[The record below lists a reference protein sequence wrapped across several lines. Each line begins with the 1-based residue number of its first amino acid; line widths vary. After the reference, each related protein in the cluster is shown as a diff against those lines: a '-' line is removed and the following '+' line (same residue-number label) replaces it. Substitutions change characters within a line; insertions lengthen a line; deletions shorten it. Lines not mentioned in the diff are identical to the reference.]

1 MNCEASFTSMTTTRK
16 IGAALLLGCALG
28 ASDLAMA
35 AGQGEVAAPA
45 GAAQSVGQSAPQ
57 NVAQS
62 AGPNSPQNVAQSAGP
77 SVAQSAGQSAARTA
91 GASRSQHAA
100 PAHAGKDAKNAQ
112 VSALQKQLQDVQAQ
126 LRELAEQNRA
136 LLEHQRTIDRQ
147 LQQQQ
152 EQLAQQAAAEA
163 QLNAR
168 LQQSGADSQRGAL
181 VQQSNGGPAHGT
193 GQPGVPVGL
202 QAAQGGAQS
211 AAHQARPGQP
221 VTPGDGVQSAAGQAV
236 GPASASNSAGA
247 SSALPSAST
256 NSALPGAA
264 AANAALPGATPTN
277 SALPDSTSV
286 LPNATPEGT
295 SLASFAQ
302 GVKLWGYGEIYYTDP
317 LHDRDR
323 AQADLARAVFG
334 IGYTFDSRTEFN
346 SEYEIEHA
354 VSSADDPGEF
364 EVEQFYIDHQ
374 IIDPVA
380 VRAGLFLMPF
390 GMLNEHHEPTNFY
403 GVQRNFVET
412 LIIPSTWREGGF
424 NFHGATQSGF
434 GWNVGLT
441 TGFDLGKWDFAPEFP
456 QYTTALELI
465 NSDAG
470 PLHATHQELALAN
483 AHDLSQYVSLSYFG
497 LPGLTVGGAIFTG
510 KAAAVP
516 APPNAPIPGSQRV
529 TLWEGHARWTPGK
542 FDLSALYAHGSIGNL
557 AATNA
562 SNPGSPNPIPSSF
575 YGYFLQA
582 AYDLWQHG
590 EYRLAPF
597 TRWEVY
603 NMGAGY
609 EGTPGPMIPE
619 GDIPLTG
626 APGDYGP
633 WPRNM
638 DRVWTIGANFY
649 ITPHVVLK
657 TDYQHFL
664 INSNFTRFDLGLGV
678 AF

>member
-1 MNCEASFTSMTTTRK
+1 VAGGQT
-16 IGAALLLGCALG
+16 GAAPVG
-28 ASDLAMA
+28 AEQSA
-35 AGQGEVAAPA
+35 APTRGAPPSQPAAPA
-45 GAAQSVGQSAPQ
+45 RAA
-57 NVAQS
+57 
-62 AGPNSPQNVAQSAGP
+62 
-77 SVAQSAGQSAARTA
+77 
-91 GASRSQHAA
+91 
-100 PAHAGKDAKNAQ
+100 KDAQ
-112 VSALQKQLQDVQAQ
+112 VSALRKQLEEVQAQ
-126 LRELAEQNRA
+126 LRELAQQNRA
-136 LLEHQRTIDRQ
+136 LLEHQKTIDRQ

-163 QLNAR
+163 QLNA
-168 LQQSGADSQRGAL
+168 Q
-181 VQQSNGGPAHGT
+181 
-193 GQPGVPVGL
+193 L
-202 QAAQGGAQS
+202 QAGGGAGPGGVQS

-221 VTPGDGVQSAAGQAV
+221 GTQGQVAQPAAGQAV
-236 GPASASNSAGA
+236 GPTAAYNSPGA
-247 SSALPSAST
+247 

-264 AANAALPGATPTN
+264 PTN

-286 LPNATPEGT
+286 LPNATPEGGT
-295 SLASFAQ
+295 PLASFAQ

-354 VSSADDPGEF
+354 VSSAEDPGEF

-441 TGFDLGKWDFAPEFP
+441 TGFDLSKWDFAPEFP

-497 LPGLTVGGAIFTG
+497 APGLTVGGAIFTG
-510 KAAAVP
+510 KAGAVA

-542 FDLSALYAHGSIGNL
+542 FDLSALYAHGSISNL

-575 YGYFLQA
+575 YGYFFQV

-603 NMGAGY
+603 NMGASY

-664 INSNFTRFDLGLGV
+664 INSGFTRFDLGLGV

>member
-1 MNCEASFTSMTTTRK
+1 
-16 IGAALLLGCALG
+16 L
-28 ASDLAMA
+28 
-35 AGQGEVAAPA
+35 P
-45 GAAQSVGQSAPQ
+45 
-57 NVAQS
+57 
-62 AGPNSPQNVAQSAGP
+62 
-77 SVAQSAGQSAARTA
+77 
-91 GASRSQHAA
+91 
-100 PAHAGKDAKNAQ
+100 DA
-112 VSALQKQLQDVQAQ
+112 
-126 LRELAEQNRA
+126 
-136 LLEHQRTIDRQ
+136 TP
-147 LQQQQ
+147 
-152 EQLAQQAAAEA
+152 
-163 QLNAR
+163 
-168 LQQSGADSQRGAL
+168 
-181 VQQSNGGPAHGT
+181 SNGM
-193 GQPGVPVGL
+193 
-202 QAAQGGAQS
+202 
-211 AAHQARPGQP
+211 
-221 VTPGDGVQSAAGQAV
+221 
-236 GPASASNSAGA
+236 
-247 SSALPSAST
+247 
-256 NSALPGAA
+256 
-264 AANAALPGATPTN
+264 
-277 SALPDSTSV
+277 
-286 LPNATPEGT
+286 
-295 SLASFAQ
+295 SLGSFAQ
-302 GVKLWGYGEIYYTDP
+302 NVKLWGYGEVYYTDP

-346 SEYEIEHA
+346 SEYEVEHA

-390 GMLNEHHEPTNFY
+390 GFINEHHEPTNFY

-412 LIIPSTWREGGF
+412 LVIPSTWREGGF
-424 NFHGATQSGF
+424 NFHGDTQSGF

-483 AHDLSQYVSLSYFG
+483 AHDLSQYVALSYFG
-497 LPGLTVGGAIFTG
+497 VPGLTVGGAIFTG

-516 APPNAPIPGSQRV
+516 APPNAPIAGSQRV

-542 FDLSALYAHGSIGNL
+542 FDLSALYAHGSISNL

-562 SNPGSPNPIPSSF
+562 ANPGSPNPIPSSF
-575 YGYFLQA
+575 YGYYFQA

-590 EYRLAPF
+590 SYRLAPF

-603 NMGAGY
+603 NLGARY
-609 EGTPGPMIPE
+609 EGVPGPMIPQGE
-619 GDIPLTG
+619 IPLTE
-626 APGDYGP
+626 APGDYGL
-633 WPRNM
+633 WPRNT

-657 TDYQHFL
+657 ADYQHFL
-664 INSNFTRFDLGLGV
+664 INNDFTRFDLGLGV

>member
-16 IGAALLLGCALG
+16 IAAALLLGCALG
-28 ASDLAMA
+28 ASHLA
-35 AGQGEVAAPA
+35 VA
-45 GAAQSVGQSAPQ
+45 
-57 NVAQS
+57 
-62 AGPNSPQNVAQSAGP
+62 
-77 SVAQSAGQSAARTA
+77 
-91 GASRSQHAA
+91 
-100 PAHAGKDAKNAQ
+100 KDAQDPQ
-112 VSALQKQLQDVQAQ
+112 VRALQKQLTEVQAQ

-136 LLEHQRTIDRQ
+136 LLEHQKTIDRQ

-168 LQQSGADSQRGAL
+168 
-181 VQQSNGGPAHGT
+181 
-193 GQPGVPVGL
+193 
-202 QAAQGGAQS
+202 
-211 AAHQARPGQP
+211 
-221 VTPGDGVQSAAGQAV
+221 AV
-236 GPASASNSAGA
+236 GPASPSTSAGE
-247 SSALPSAST
+247 SSALPSAAST

-264 AANAALPGATPTN
+264 PAN
-277 SALPDSTSV
+277 SALADSTSV
-286 LPNATPEGT
+286 LPNATPEGGT

-334 IGYTFDSRTEFN
+334 IGYSFDSRTEFN
-346 SEYEIEHA
+346 SEYEVEHA

-364 EVEQFYIDHQ
+364 EVEQLYIDHQ

-497 LPGLTVGGAIFTG
+497 VPGLTVGGAIFTG
-510 KAAAVP
+510 KAAAVA
-516 APPNAPIPGSQRV
+516 APPNAPIAGSQRV

-542 FDLSALYAHGSIGNL
+542 FDLSALYAHGAISNL

-575 YGYFLQA
+575 YGYFFQA
-582 AYDLWQHG
+582 AYDVWQHG

-603 NMGAGY
+603 NMGASY

-619 GDIPLTG
+619 GDIPLSG

-633 WPRNM
+633 WPRNT